1 VQDLELK
8 NIVQIVRPQYVY
20 LKLTPNNSIRN
31 NTTHKLAKSINSLY
45 KNIAQNIS
53 RTNEKFI
60 GIMGREFMLSSNYS
74 FALNSKASYCIYI
87 EKQKIEFYLV
97 VPRQFLS
104 VIKEKINDVWPSIT
118 VAQVNNI
125 PTFGDTATKH
135 QLVYTKEDGLSLATD
150 KRSNELLE
158 SNLNVVDVMEPG
170 DRVAVFYN
178 FMPVSQYGWRS
189 EYKATIDSMSR
200 NNMPVD
206 RNKLGPSYLLKAA
219 VGVIADT
226 AKDLGEALA
235 GTAPGSLINK
245 DNLFAETLKN
255 FNNHRKISDSTIKK
269 GNDIFL
275 NTQILVL
282 SESEDKLRQ
291 RNNCKSLAQSFD
303 AISEDNALTHK
314 PYNKKF
320 NPLTFSIPGA
330 EINKFSSAECSN
342 FIALPGRELLEK
354 YSFID
359 KVQTQETQVPE
370 DLQYGVMCLGNNT
383 FKGHKQ
389 LAYLSTDFDYRMLS
403 LVLIG
408 PNRAGKSKF
417 LANISKNAIDEGE
430 CVIIP
435 DYIGSC
441 QLSSEITAV
450 IPKGKVLE
458 VHCDNWD
465 TLQGLGYNEVP
476 HSNNP
481 FIQYKNAKEQTALL
495 MTLVDSINSDDANFT
510 ARMGRYFEAASLAV
524 FLSAGSIKD
533 VFSVL
538 MNHRVREE
546 FIDKIPRIQMENMR
560 EYIDY
565 LDELNQMDK
574 GKVVGTRAHLITG
587 AIDRLQKLKVNAY
600 LEMMLKKGSRSN
612 INLVK
617 EMQKNQLIVI
627 KMPQRMFL
635 TDNEKDVYV
644 TYWLTKI
651 WLALQIREE
660 QVNDRS
666 KMVKVNLIIDELYQV
681 NNAEKFL
688 TKKLSQLPKFN
699 LKPILSCH
707 YLNQIKIIREELRS
721 ANASYMLIAGCDKK
735 NFEELKSELYP
746 FTEEDLL
753 SLQRYHSLN
762 SIKCNNGYG
771 KFITHL
777 PRPLKGG

>member
-1 VQDLELK
+1 MTDLGLK
-8 NIVQIVRPQYVY
+8 NIVQIMRSEYVY

-31 NTTHKLAKSINSLY
+31 NNTHKLAKSINYIY
-45 KNIAQNIS
+45 KNMAQNVK
-53 RTNEKFI
+53 RTDEKFI
-60 GIMGREFMLSSNYS
+60 NLLGKEFMFSSNYS
-74 FALNSKASYCIYI
+74 FALNSKISYFIYI
-87 EKQKIEFYLV
+87 EKQKIEFYFV
-97 VPRQFLS
+97 VPVQFLS

-118 VAQVNNI
+118 VAQIDNI
-125 PTFGDTATKH
+125 PTFGYTATKQ
-135 QLVYTKEDGLSLATD
+135 QLVYTKEDGLSLAID
-150 KRSNELLE
+150 RRNNELLE

-170 DRVAVFYN
+170 DRVAVLYN

-189 EYKATIDSMSR
+189 EYKATIDSISR

-206 RNKLGPSYLLKAA
+206 RNKLGPSYLFKAA
-219 VGVIADT
+219 VGIVAVT
-226 AKDLGEALA
+226 AKDLGEAFA
-235 GTAPGSLINK
+235 GTTPGNLINK
-245 DNLFAETLKN
+245 DNLLFAETLKQ
-255 FNNHRKISDSTIKK
+255 FNNQRKISDATVKK
-269 GNDIFL
+269 GNDIVL

-282 SESEDKLRQ
+282 SESKDRLRQ
-291 RNNCKSLAQSFD
+291 RNNAKSLAQSFD
-303 AISEDNALTHK
+303 AISEDNSLIHK
-314 PYNKKF
+314 PHNKKF
-320 NPLTFSIPGA
+320 NPLQFAISGA
-330 EINKFSSAECSN
+330 EINKFSSAECSS
-342 FIALPGRELLEK
+342 FISLPGRELLEK

-359 KVQTQETQVPE
+359 KVQTQETQVPD
-370 DLQYGVMCLGNNT
+370 DLQYGVMCLGENT
-383 FKGHKQ
+383 CKGNKQ
-389 LAYLSTDFDYRMLS
+389 AAYLSTDFDYRMLS

-441 QLSSEITAV
+441 QLSSEIAAT
-450 IPKGKVLE
+450 ISKGKVLE

-476 HSNNP
+476 HSSNH
-481 FIQYKNAKEQTALL
+481 FVQYKNAKEQTALL

-524 FLSAGSIKD
+524 FLSGGSIKD
-533 VFSVL
+533 VFAVL
-538 MNHRVREE
+538 MNHKTRKE
-546 FIDKIPRIQMENMR
+546 FIDKIPATQKENMA
-560 EYIDY
+560 EYVDY
-565 LDELNQMDK
+565 LTELDQVDK
-574 GKVVGTRAHLITG
+574 GNIVGTRAHLITG
-587 AIDRLQKLKVNAY
+587 AVDRLQKLKVNAY
-600 LEMMLKKGSRSN
+600 LEMMLKKGSRNN
-612 INLVK
+612 IDLVK
-617 EMQKNQLIVI
+617 EIQKNQLIVI

-660 QVNDRS
+660 QVKDRN

-699 LKPILSCH
+699 IKPIISCH

-721 ANASYMLIAGCDKK
+721 ANASYMLISGCDKK
-735 NFEELKSELYP
+735 NFDELKSELYP
-746 FTEEDLL
+746 FKEEDLL

-762 SIKCNNGYG
+762 LIKCNNGYG
-771 KFITHL
+771 KFITRL
-777 PRPLKGG
+777 PQPLKG